1 MHPPLRPGREEGVE
15 PVGASDGRV
24 YATMASINYNIQLV
38 SVRRTLLNGESGG
51 IAMFPLANPDS
62 IGRALGNSYV
72 YMSLARF
79 FAAFVFTAT
88 GLEHWIK
95 WLLLAAGLAA
105 PMQLVWSL
113 FDVSYLLEAS
123 LLPWIAGAVGAPP
136 PLAVLFRRARRTRA
150 ATLTS

>member
-1 MHPPLRPGREEGVE
+1 
-15 PVGASDGRV
+15 
-24 YATMASINYNIQLV
+24 
-38 SVRRTLLNGESGG
+38 
-51 IAMFPLANPDS
+51 
-62 IGRALGNSYV
+62 
-72 YMSLARF
+72 MSLARF